1 MSPPSPFSPLSIT
14 QLNTGARSEYQPM
27 TAWRGTPPSAGP
39 SSSALI
45 DPSQIDRLISAQ
57 VQREIEPLRE
67 QNALLQ
73 REVAGLKQGLAG
85 VTQTVQDTVKSELAE
100 FKNCFSDLVKRSGG
114 AAHDA
119 SAGAPSPAPQ
129 QGGFIPN

>member
-1 MSPPSPFSPLSIT
+1 
-14 QLNTGARSEYQPM
+14 M

-85 VTQTVQDTVKSELAE
+85 VTQSVAGITQSADGVTQSVKDTVKSELAE
-100 FKNCFSDLVKRSGG
+100 FKNFFSNLMQRSGG
-114 AAHDA
+114 AAQDA
-119 SAGAPSPAPQ
+119 SAGAPSPAPH
-129 QGGFIPN
+129 QGGFSPN

>member
-1 MSPPSPFSPLSIT
+1 MSPPFSPAAII
-14 QLNTGARSEYQPM
+14 QLNTGARTEFPL
-27 TAWRGTPPSAGP
+27 TWRGTPPSAG
-39 SSSALI
+39 SNSSALI
-45 DPSQIDRLISAQ
+45 DPSHIDRLISAK

-85 VTQTVQDTVKSELAE
+85 VSQTVKDTVKSELAD
-100 FKNCFSDLVKRSGG
+100 FKDFFTTLVRRSGG

-119 SAGAPSPAPQ
+119 SAGASPSALH
-129 QGGFIPN
+129 QGETNFN

>member
-1 MSPPSPFSPLSIT
+1 MSPPFSPSAIT
-14 QLNTGARSEYQPM
+14 QLNTGARTEYPL
-27 TAWRGTPPSAGP
+27 TAWRGTPPSAGFN
-39 SSSALI
+39 SSALI
-45 DPSQIDRLISAQ
+45 DPSHIDRLISAQ

-85 VTQTVQDTVKSELAE
+85 VSQTVKDTVKSELAD
-100 FKNCFSDLVKRSGG
+100 FKDFFTTLVKSSGG

-119 SAGAPSPAPQ
+119 RAGASSSAPH
-129 QGGFIPN
+129 QGGTNFN